1 MKSAQDG
8 GTSGGS
14 PSHGHGFTEKKIV
27 FAVTA
32 PQSINLLGG
41 LPGEMLR
48 RGWAVQVVSSGSVR
62 GARKVVSGSVQ
73 FHTIPMQRT
82 ISVFRDLKSLGGW
95 ISFLKEQ
102 RPHILFFATPKAS
115 LLASVA
121 GFFAG
126 VPHRIYGLW
135 GLRSETTKGPRR
147 FVLLSSERLTSF
159 ASTAII
165 AVSPSLRRA
174 YVEGGFAEPNKV
186 TVLGNGGSKG
196 VDLEVFSR
204 AAAKRAPN
212 QNNLAKNIGLVA
224 RVPVI
229 GIFGRLNSDKGLFIL
244 AEALQRL
251 SPSCGPFQI
260 LVVGPNESTVD
271 IHNLLS
277 AANRRVVHIPE
288 AEDLA
293 RFYSLVDF
301 LCLPTMREGLPNVVL
316 EAAAMGVPSITT
328 NATGAVDSVEHMVSG
343 IIVHKGSARD
353 LARNI
358 EILVND
364 EALRRKLGR
373 QAPGWVANRFDSK
386 TVVELHADY
395 LTSLHK

>member
-1 MKSAQDG
+1 MELPQDVGTDSDSPPHGRGFAQ
-8 GTSGGS
+8 
-14 PSHGHGFTEKKIV
+14 KKIV

-32 PQSINLLGG
+32 PQSIGLLGG

-48 RGWAVQVVSSGSVR
+48 RGWAVHVVSSGSAR
-62 GARKVVSGSVQ
+62 GVGKVLSGSVQ
-73 FHTIPMQRT
+73 FHAIPMRRT
-82 ISVFRDLKSLGGW
+82 IAVFRDLKSLRGW
-95 ISFLKEQ
+95 VSFLKEQ
-102 RPHILFFATPKAS
+102 RPHVLFFATPKAS

-135 GLRSETTKGPRR
+135 GLRSETAKLATRT
-147 FVLLSSERLTSF
+147 LLIGAERLTSF

-165 AVSPSLRRA
+165 AVSPSLRSV
-174 YVEGGFAEPNKV
+174 YLQDKFANPNKV
-186 TVLGNGGSKG
+186 FVLGNGGSKG
-196 VDLEVFSR
+196 VDLEVFSQ
-204 AAAKRAPN
+204 AGAKRAPN
-212 QNNLAKNIGLVA
+212 QKNLAKNIGLVA
-224 RVPVI
+224 SVPVI
-229 GIFGRLNSDKGLFIL
+229 GLFGRLNSDKGLFVL
-244 AEALQRL
+244 SEALQML

-277 AANRRVVHIPE
+277 AGNRRVVHVPE

-316 EAAAMGVPSITT
+316 EAGAMGIPSITT

-343 IIVHKGSARD
+343 IIVQKASARD

-358 EILVND
+358 EILVNN

-373 QAPGWVANRFDSK
+373 QARGWVSNRFDSR

-395 LTSLHK
+395 LASLSK